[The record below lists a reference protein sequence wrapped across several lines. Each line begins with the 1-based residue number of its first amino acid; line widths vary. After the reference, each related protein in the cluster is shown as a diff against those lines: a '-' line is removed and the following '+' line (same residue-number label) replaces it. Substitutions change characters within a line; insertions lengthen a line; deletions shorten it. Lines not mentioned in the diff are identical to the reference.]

1 LNAGREIA
9 ADRVKLAANNNLT
22 LRAGN
27 GITAG
32 QTELKGENVELLA
45 REGDIRMPM
54 GGDNSRISAGNNVQM
69 FASHKL
75 DLQGILFDKA
85 NNMTLNAGHE
95 IAADRVKLA
104 ANNNLTL
111 IAGKDITARQ
121 AELKGENVE
130 LLVHEG
136 DIHMGWNQ
144 SDTLLPSIS
153 ADNHLRISAG
163 NDLDLFG
170 TQLNKSHNL
179 TLSAGRNLNASR
191 SQLNAAGNIHL
202 LAGNDLMLRRARISA
217 GQQVML
223 SAGHD
228 IDLSRPNTP
237 EASESLFYLSESYG
251 LDKLAELKE
260 RMTPV
265 DLSELSTQVTA
276 GDHLQLSAGGDIAG
290 MARLTSTQG
299 NISVNAGRDLVFSA
313 QKYSPIN
320 DGDKHALYATGAV
333 NAAQHLTLVAAG
345 NLLTAGTRLTSGRD
359 MWLSAGGNIRF
370 ESRQEFI
377 REGNIERFTQH
388 ASRLNSGG
396 ALTIRSQG
404 SILFQATALIA

>member
-1 LNAGREIA
+1 
-9 ADRVKLAANNNLT
+9 
-22 LRAGN
+22 
-27 GITAG
+27 
-32 QTELKGENVELLA
+32 
-45 REGDIRMPM
+45 
-54 GGDNSRISAGNNVQM
+54 
-69 FASHKL
+69 
-75 DLQGILFDKA
+75 
-85 NNMTLNAGHE
+85 
-95 IAADRVKLA
+95 
-104 ANNNLTL
+104 
-111 IAGKDITARQ
+111 
-121 AELKGENVE
+121 
-130 LLVHEG
+130 
-136 DIHMGWNQ
+136 DIHMGWNRP
-144 SDTLLPSIS
+144 DTSLPSIS

-170 TQLNKSHNL
+170 TRLDKSRHL
-179 TLSAGRNLNASR
+179 TLSAGRNLNAR
-191 SQLNAAGNIHL
+191 QGKLNAMGNIHL

-228 IDLSRPNTP
+228 IDMSRPDTP

-251 LDKLAELKE
+251 LDKLTELKE

-276 GDHLQLSAGGDIAG
+276 GDHLQLSAG

-345 NLLTAGTRLTSGRD
+345 NLLTSGTRLTSGND
-359 MWLSAGGNIRF
+359 MLLSAGGNIRF

-404 SILFQATALIA
+404 SILFQATALIAKGVMDIAATGGFLYAQAMEEVYRREETEKSCKGFGPIKSCQVFGAKTEHKIHIKHTNKVTEFTAGGDINLRAKDEVTLEASRIETD